1 MQPKTFLAA
10 LALCLISTVAF
21 SQEFEVP
28 ANFQPKNDSDYTQY
42 ESDVLKCIQWLMQ
55 TPPDAETEKQKDA
68 NAFLLKWMTGT
79 STVHIEVKQ
88 EIVTFMD
95 TPELLMIFM
104 GGWTKYTLE
113 TKDADNKVNC
123 SLAGVEAVIE
133 YYTKN
138 KAVLSK
144 SKGVEKY
151 IKMKEKGTL
160 KEYIQKNA

>member
-1 MQPKTFLAA
+1 MQHKTILVAMIF
-10 LALCLISTVAF
+10 CVISTVAF
-21 SQEFEVP
+21 SQDFEVP
-28 ANFQPKNDSDYTQY
+28 TNFQPKNDSDYAKY
-42 ESDVLKCIQWLMQ
+42 ESDVLKCIQWLTQ
-55 TPPDAETEKQKDA
+55 TPANEQTDKQKEA

-88 EIVTFMD
+88 EIVTFID
-95 TPELLMIFM
+95 SPELLMIFM

-138 KAVLSK
+138 KGVLSK
-144 SKGVEKY
+144 NKAVEKY

>member
-1 MQPKTFLAA
+1 MQRKTILAA
-10 LALCLISTVAF
+10 MALCVISTVAF
-21 SQEFEVP
+21 SQDVQVP
-28 ANFQPKNDSDYTQY
+28 TNFQPKNESDYAKY
-42 ESDVLKCIQWLMQ
+42 ESDVLKCIQWVMQ
-55 TPPDAETEKQKDA
+55 TPANEQTGKQKEV
-68 NAFLLKWMTGT
+68 NAFLLMWMSGT
-79 STVHIEVKQ
+79 SSVHIEVKQ

-123 SLAGVEAVIE
+123 SMAGVEAVIE

-138 KAVLSK
+138 RALLSK
-144 SKGVEKY
+144 NKGVEKY
-151 IKMKEKGTL
+151 LKMKEKGTL

>member
-1 MQPKTFLAA
+1 MQLKTTLAA
-10 LALCLISTVAF
+10 LTLCVMSTVAF
-21 SQEFEVP
+21 SQDFEVP
-28 ANFQPKNDSDYTQY
+28 ANFQPKNESDYAKY
-42 ESDVLKCIQWLMQ
+42 ESDVLKCIQWLAQ
-55 TPPDAETEKQKDA
+55 TPANEQTEKQKDA
-68 NAFLLKWMTGT
+68 NAFLLKWMAG
-79 STVHIEVKQ
+79 SPTVHIEVKQ

-95 TPELLMIFM
+95 TSELLMIFM

-113 TKDADNKVNC
+113 SKDADNKVNC
-123 SLAGVEAVIE
+123 SMAGVEAVIE

-144 SKGVEKY
+144 NKAVEKY

>member
-1 MQPKTFLAA
+1 MQLKTTLAV
-10 LALCLISTVAF
+10 LTLCVMCTVAF

-28 ANFQPKNDSDYTQY
+28 ANFQPKNESDYAKY
-42 ESDVLKCIQWLMQ
+42 ESDVLKCIQWLKE
-55 TPPDAETEKQKDA
+55 TPANEQTEKQKEA
-68 NAFLLKWMTGT
+68 NAFLLKWMTGS

-104 GGWTKYTLE
+104 GGWTNYTLE

-138 KAVLSK
+138 RALLSK